1 MLQDMIKVIRQGD
14 ANGNGMLIRI
24 KLPSGHEI
32 LGCPTENAYE
42 GEWALGPTWNYV
54 VMSDKPFLVDT
65 GKFGMGGKLLEM
77 MSSGGVSGKD
87 LDFVIVSHG
96 HEDHDG
102 SLAEIVD
109 YTKVRVKAHD
119 IYDRLIRYYPERAPS
134 NVRKNF
140 PASCWRCFMPESFS
154 EEHCIE
160 YQRSRSS
167 LKIDTIKDRC
177 HKLDGNA
184 LAYHVPGHS
193 PDSLAI
199 VIGGE
204 ALLVGDTVLPD
215 ITPWPSQEKIFD
227 NVRDILQPRY
237 PYAHS
242 VYGLRAYI
250 SSLKKMKAIAKELTE
265 PVVLPAH
272 RLFYNGQWNNIN
284 LITRADEL
292 ITHHT
297 QRCGDILKIL
307 EQGPK
312 TAREIA
318 VAHFDENLLMGF
330 GILMAEN
337 EVISHCELL
346 CSCNDTVL
354 EKDEKFA
361 ATGSTNFE
369 SAVRSLTP
377 EW

>member
-14 ANGNGMLIRI
+14 SSGNDMLIRI
-24 KLPSGHEI
+24 KLPSGREI
-32 LGCPTENAYE
+32 LGCPTENAYG
-42 GEWALGPTWNYV
+42 GEWDLGPTWNYV
-54 VMSDKPFLVDT
+54 VMNDKPFLVDT
-65 GKFGMGGKLLEM
+65 GRFGMGAKLLEM
-77 MSSGGVSGKD
+77 MRSGGVSGTD

-109 YTKVRVKAHD
+109 YTKARVKAHY
-119 IYDRLIRYYPERAPS
+119 IYDRLIRYYPERAPTD
-134 NVRKNF
+134 VRKNF
-140 PASCWRCFMPESFS
+140 PASCWRCFMPESFTS
-154 EEHCIE
+154 EHCID
-160 YQRSRSS
+160 YQRSRSG
-167 LKIDTIKDRC
+167 LKIESIKDSC
-177 HKLDGNA
+177 HKLDGNTF
-184 LAYHVPGHS
+184 AYHVPGHS

-199 VIGGE
+199 VLGGE
-204 ALLVGDTVLPD
+204 AILVGDTVLPD
-215 ITPWPSQEKIFD
+215 ITPWPSQEKIFE

-237 PYAHS
+237 PSARS
-242 VYGLRAYI
+242 VYGLMAYI
-250 SSLKKMKAIAKELTE
+250 SSLKKLKAIAEELVD

-272 RLFYNGQWNNIN
+272 RFFYNGQWNNIN
-284 LITRADEL
+284 LITRANEL
-292 ITHHT
+292 IAHHT

-318 VAHFDENLLMGF
+318 MAHFDENLLKGF

-346 CSCNDTVL
+346 CACDDTVL
-354 EKDEKFA
+354 KKDEKFA
-361 ATGSTNFE
+361 ATGSINFE
-369 SAVRSLTP
+369 SVVRSLAP